1 MDIFLLI
8 LGFLL
13 IIIGLA
19 GSLLPVLPGPLASW
33 VGLLLLYLTNV
44 IPNDW
49 TFIGVTF
56 AIALIITV
64 IDNFIPAIGTK
75 KFGGTKFGVRGSMVG
90 LIIGMFFGPLGII
103 FGPFLGAFIGEILN
117 DSRNGQKALKA
128 AFGSFIGFL
137 TSTLLKFIMSLVFA
151 GLFIA
156 KFWEY
161 KSAFFT
167 FNQ

>member
-8 LGFLL
+8 IGLLL
-13 IIIGLA
+13 ILIGLA

-33 VGLLLLYLTNV
+33 VGLVLLYLTNA
-44 IPNDW
+44 IPFDW
-49 TFIGVTF
+49 TFLGVTF
-56 AIALIITV
+56 GIVIFITI

-75 KFGGTKFGVRGSMVG
+75 KFGGSKFGVTGAIVG
-90 LIIGMFFGPLGII
+90 LIVGMFFGPFGII
-103 FGPFLGAFIGEILN
+103 LGPFLGALGGELLN
-117 DSRNGQKALKA
+117 DYKDINKAFKA

-137 TSTLLKFIMSLVFA
+137 ASTLLKFIAALIFA

-161 KSAFFT
+161 KAAFFS
-167 FNQ
+167 F

>member
-8 LGFLL
+8 IGFLL

-33 VGLLLLYLTNV
+33 VGLLLLYLTKT
-44 IPNDW
+44 ISTDW
-49 TFIGVTF
+49 IFLGVTF
-56 AIALIITV
+56 AIAILITIV
-64 IDNFIPAIGTK
+64 DNFIPAIGTK
-75 KFGGTKFGVRGSMVG
+75 KFGGSKFGVTGAIVG
-90 LIIGMFFGPLGII
+90 LVVGLFFGPFGIVL
-103 FGPFLGAFIGEILN
+103 GPFIGAFIGELLN
-117 DSRNGQKALKA
+117 DSKDVNKALKA

-137 TSTLLKFIMSLVFA
+137 ASTLLKFIAALIFA

-161 KSAFFT
+161 KAAFFT
-167 FNQ
+167 F